1 MQAFRHTL
9 AALFYV
15 SLNSILTGLSFSD
28 LSAVVWGWAGGGG
41 GNLCMTMK
49 LGTDS
54 NEQKEHEMT
63 YQKDKIL
70 QKSENCHLKH
80 YKKRT
85 FERHGCQNM
94 VAMEMPSSINT
105 SCQIVP
111 RWFSQKVTKFGDVCF
126 KIKKKL
132 LTLIVLAVCR
142 KGLTIEKPVNH
153 AFLLYLTS
161 GNDDSTKEATPS

>member
-1 MQAFRHTL
+1 MVRE
-9 AALFYV
+9 
-15 SLNSILTGLSFSD
+15 
-28 LSAVVWGWAGGGG
+28 WAGGG
-41 GNLCMTMK
+41 GNLCTTMK

-54 NEQKEHEMT
+54 NERMT

-80 YKKRT
+80 YKTRT
-85 FERHGCQNM
+85 FERHGCQNV

-153 AFLLYLTS
+153 AFLLYLTR